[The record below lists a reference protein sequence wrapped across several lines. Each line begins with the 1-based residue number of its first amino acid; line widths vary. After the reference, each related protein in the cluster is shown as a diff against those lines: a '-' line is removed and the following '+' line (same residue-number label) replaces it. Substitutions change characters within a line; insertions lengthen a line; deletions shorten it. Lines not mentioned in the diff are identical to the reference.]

1 MKDFFKLREASRS
14 IKTPSGRVAVL
25 KKRPDVSD
33 EQLQSYQGI
42 VKKRM
47 DGLVKDLKVIES
59 YGQHMKPYEK
69 YIKAL
74 YALSELAKKA
84 GLKNPKDTDGLQAW
98 FDKPF
103 PLIRCCCIA
112 NEKEWKGSEDNPKA
126 VQALMDNKDYR
137 DALGDATVFMNVV
150 QDIEV
155 EPLVDKSMRSSSM
168 SNWPWMDPKDMD
180 PLVTGD
186 NPRIE
191 KEYARLYKIISKCP
205 ASYTKDVKST
215 LLVAN
220 ASEDVMSTKVI
231 RVGKMGKLHQK
242 CRDTVESLEPM
253 ANELRRHKKRL

>member
-25 KKRPDVSD
+25 KKKPDVSD
-33 EQLQSYQGI
+33 EQLQSYQDT

-47 DGLVKDLKVIES
+47 AGLVKDLKVIES

-74 YALSELAKKA
+74 YAMSELAKKA
-84 GLKNPKDTDGLQAW
+84 GLRDPKYTDGLQAW

-112 NEKEWKGSEDNPKA
+112 NEKEWKGPKYNPKA
-126 VQALMDNKDYR
+126 VQELMNSKDYKG
-137 DALGDATVFMNVV
+137 ALGDANIFMNIV
-150 QDIEV
+150 QDV
-155 EPLVDKSMRSSSM
+155 DLEPLVDKSMRSSSM

-180 PLVTGD
+180 ILVTGED
-186 NPRIE
+186 PRIE
-191 KEYARLYKIISKCP
+191 KEYARLHKIISECP
-205 ASYTKDVKST
+205 ASYTKDVKSSF
-215 LLVAN
+215 LDASP
-220 ASEDVMSTKVI
+220 SEDPTSTKVV
-231 RVGKMGKLHQK
+231 RVGKMGKLYQK
-242 CRDTVESLEPM
+242 CRQTVEDLEPM